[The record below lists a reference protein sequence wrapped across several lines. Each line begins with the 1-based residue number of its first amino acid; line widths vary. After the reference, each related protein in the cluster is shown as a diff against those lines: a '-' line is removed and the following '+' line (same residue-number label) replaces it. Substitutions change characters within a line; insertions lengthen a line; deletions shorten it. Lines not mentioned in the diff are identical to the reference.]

1 MQLFGI
7 VSTLFFIFTFVEA
20 QNTTL
25 SSDVL
30 ANVYARSA
38 IIALPGCTYSGK
50 SANLKV
56 ITTSN
61 NTVLTNINFT
71 VPQCRLKRDL
81 VVINSAASGNVQT
94 VNVGYQVKSLLP
106 STNYVNT
113 SLCGPSRTPKV
124 LLLCMAFYI
133 VENTLFTNI
142 SFTTN
147 SDSASPSVTFA
158 RSGGMV
164 VITVL
169 LSIAMVLLVVLLIVA
184 LVMKGG
190 LKK

>member
-106 STNYVNT
+106 STNYV
-113 SLCGPSRTPKV
+113 
-124 LLLCMAFYI
+124 AFYI